1 MHSFLKYT
9 YSSSLLFLISFN
21 LYADVSPSKQRED
34 SINNQIIEYLFDAD
48 IVKLS
53 SSLENN
59 FNLVMNRNDSSQY
72 SVLLLH
78 GRGLYPTEPNV
89 MEPLRTS
96 FIDQEIST
104 FSLQLPVLE
113 KGKSYYDYKNIFK
126 YSDERISSAINFIQS
141 HKLIIIAHSCGA
153 HMLFSWINNNKIQN
167 ISGLILIGAG
177 AVDVDQVML
186 DKLDYNIIN
195 IPILNIYGENDHGSV
210 KNHSMLFG
218 KEIKRKNDTSSKNI
232 EISNSDHNY
241 LDHGDSLVNIV
252 NSWLKSL

>member
-113 KGKSYYDYKNIFK
+113 KGKSY
-126 YSDERISSAINFIQS
+126 
-141 HKLIIIAHSCGA
+141 
-153 HMLFSWINNNKIQN
+153 
-167 ISGLILIGAG
+167 
-177 AVDVDQVML
+177 
-186 DKLDYNIIN
+186 
-195 IPILNIYGENDHGSV
+195 
-210 KNHSMLFG
+210 
-218 KEIKRKNDTSSKNI
+218 T
-232 EISNSDHNY
+232 
-241 LDHGDSLVNIV
+241 
-252 NSWLKSL
+252 

>member
-9 YSSSLLFLISFN
+9 YSSSLLLLISFN
-21 LYADVSPSKQRED
+21 LYAEGSPNKQRED

-48 IVKLS
+48 ISKLS
-53 SSLENN
+53 SSLEDNY
-59 FNLVMNRNDSSQY
+59 NLVMNKNDSSQY

-89 MEPLRTS
+89 MEPLRTA

-126 YSDERISSAINFIQS
+126 YSDERITSAINFIQS
-141 HKLIIIAHSCGA
+141 HELIIIAHSCGA
-153 HMLFSWINNNKIQN
+153 HMLFSWINNNNIQN

-186 DKLDYNIIN
+186 DKQDYNIIN

-218 KEIKRKNDTSSKNI
+218 KEIKRKDDISSKNI
-232 EISNSDHNY
+232 EIRNSGHNY
-241 LDHGDSLVNIV
+241 LDQGDSLVNIV

>member
-9 YSSSLLFLISFN
+9 YSSSLLLLISFN
-21 LYADVSPSKQRED
+21 LYAEGSPNKQRED

-48 IVKLS
+48 IIKLS
-53 SSLENN
+53 SSLEDNY
-59 FNLVMNRNDSSQY
+59 NLVMNKNDSSQY

-89 MEPLRTS
+89 MEPLRAA

-126 YSDERISSAINFIQS
+126 YSDERITSAINFIQS
-141 HKLIIIAHSCGA
+141 HELIIIAHSCGA
-153 HMLFSWINNNKIQN
+153 HMLFSWINNNNIQN

-195 IPILNIYGENDHGSV
+195 IPILNIYGENDHG
-210 KNHSMLFG
+210 
-218 KEIKRKNDTSSKNI
+218 
-232 EISNSDHNY
+232 
-241 LDHGDSLVNIV
+241 
-252 NSWLKSL
+252 